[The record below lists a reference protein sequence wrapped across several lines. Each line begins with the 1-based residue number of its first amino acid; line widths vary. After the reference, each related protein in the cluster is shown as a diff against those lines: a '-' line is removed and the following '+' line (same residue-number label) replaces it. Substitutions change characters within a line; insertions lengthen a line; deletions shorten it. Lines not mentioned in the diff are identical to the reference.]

1 MKSEKMF
8 VAACVATLATLGGTQ
23 SAMAGVF
30 TDWVAPGVV
39 TSSSLHPVSDYI
51 PGSSAEY
58 MWYCDPSAATCDATS
73 GATAVQFQMSFS
85 LPADTGYRLYRYGSI
100 SIVADDYFALYINK
114 KLVTESWLD
123 DQNAAT
129 TINLDPYLLFGQ
141 TYTIDI
147 FACDGHKVAGKSA
160 GATADG
166 GFDGCAN
173 TERRANHWLLV
184 DGSYT
189 VEYNTPGGAVL
200 AQADFRSGDLSSWQ
214 VRAVPEPAS
223 GALMAFGLSGLL
235 RVLRRRR

>member
-8 VAACVATLATLGGTQ
+8 AAACVATVATLGVTQ
-23 SAMAGVF
+23 SAVAGVF
-30 TDWVAPGVV
+30 TDWDVPGVV
-39 TSSSLHPVSDYI
+39 TSSSLSPVSDYM
-51 PGSSAEY
+51 PNSGAEY
-58 MWYCDPSAATCDATS
+58 MWYCGPSASTCDATS

-85 LPADTGYRLYRYGSI
+85 LPAETGDRLYRYGSI

-123 DQNAAT
+123 DRNAAT
-129 TINLDPYLLFGQ
+129 SINLDPYLLLGQ

-147 FACDGHKVAGKSA
+147 FACDGYKAAGKSA
-160 GATADG
+160 GVTADG

-173 TERRANHWLLV
+173 TEQRVNHWLLV
-184 DGSYT
+184 DGTYT

-200 AQADFRSGDLSSWQ
+200 AQADFRSGEYSSWQ

-223 GALMAFGLSGLL
+223 GALVVFGLYGLL
-235 RVLRRRR
+235 GIFRPRR

>member
-100 SIVADDYFALYINK
+100 SIVA
-114 KLVTESWLD
+114 VRPCWPGEGVC
-123 DQNAAT
+123 AAASSRR
-129 TINLDPYLLFGQ
+129 
-141 TYTIDI
+141 
-147 FACDGHKVAGKSA
+147 FACCSCSST
-160 GATADG
+160 TAAPPLRT
-166 GFDGCAN
+166 F
-173 TERRANHWLLV
+173 TMPLI
-184 DGSYT
+184 S
-189 VEYNTPGGAVL
+189 P
-200 AQADFRSGDLSSWQ
+200 
-214 VRAVPEPAS
+214 VR
-223 GALMAFGLSGLL
+223 
-235 RVLRRRR
+235 